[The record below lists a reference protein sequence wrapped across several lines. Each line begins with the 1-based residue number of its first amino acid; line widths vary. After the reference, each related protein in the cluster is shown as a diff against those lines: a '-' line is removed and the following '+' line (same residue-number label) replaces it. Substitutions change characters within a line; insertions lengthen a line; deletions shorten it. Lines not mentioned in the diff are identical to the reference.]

1 MLSMCTAL
9 IRIPQACHLRA
20 VVRRSA
26 GLFTRALVP
35 ARTVLLLCLCLFT
48 LQCLVAQQES
58 ALAAQSPSAQQQEK
72 PRNTSQKPA
81 ASRKAI
87 PAKESQ
93 AKPATGVQQGKQSAT
108 AAKPTPKNA
117 EKRTPP
123 ASKQASA
130 KATEKTETKAPAKA
144 ETAANAA
151 TSPKALKA
159 VQGLQ
164 AEFNAIAND
173 AQRASFRHNWLNF
186 EKRINTLLERY
197 PNQPEAMLLAAR
209 TLEELAVRARTPQD
223 WREAAQR
230 YDAFADKHGKHAL
243 AAEARLKQA
252 TFLSRVPGAQDDAKR
267 AIRLVQ
273 RDYPQSKQATQA
285 AALLKELEAQPPQ
298 AAPTKEVASKESAK
312 EARENTKTK
321 EATPPAKGGKTAEK
335 PGRTGEKPSRTKDKT
350 TNTNQKGTL
359 AQQLGLTVRTI
370 MLDPGHGGKDPG
382 TTANSIQESLFTMQM
397 AKKVS
402 AALEAQGFTVILTRA
417 KDSYISLQDRPLMA
431 NAQKADL
438 FISLHANANANPEI
452 QGLETY
458 YLDSAK
464 SKDAALAA
472 ARENGIDVEGV
483 SDLQFILS
491 DLTGNSKRDESRKLA
506 SLVQKEILKRAAN
519 GKQPMVDNG
528 VRSAPFYV
536 LMGAKMPAILVEF
549 GYVTNT
555 NDAASLSSDRFLQ
568 LQAAGLAD
576 AVSAYKRAVEK

>member
-20 VVRRSA
+20 VLRHSA
-26 GLFTRALVP
+26 GFFTRGLAP
-35 ARTVLLLCLCLFT
+35 ARAIILLCLCFFT
-48 LQCLVAQQES
+48 LQCLVAQQN
-58 ALAAQSPSAQQQEK
+58 AVFAAQSPSAQQQEK
-72 PRNTSQKPA
+72 PRNTSQKPV
-81 ASRKAI
+81 ASRQAT
-87 PAKESQ
+87 PAKGSQ
-93 AKPATGVQQGKQSAT
+93 AKPATRVQQGTQ
-108 AAKPTPKNA
+108 N
-117 EKRTPP
+117 
-123 ASKQASA
+123 A
-130 KATEKTETKAPAKA
+130 KATGKTETKVPAKA
-144 ETAANAA
+144 ATAANAA
-151 TSPKALKA
+151 TSPKALTA

-164 AEFNAIAND
+164 AEFNALAND

-186 EKRINTLLERY
+186 EKRINTVLERY

-230 YDAFADKHGKHAL
+230 YDTFADKHSKHAR

-252 TFLSRVPGAQDDAKR
+252 TFLSYVPEAQNDAKQ
-267 AIRLVQ
+267 ALRLVQ

-285 AALLKELEAQPPQ
+285 AALLKELEALPPQ
-298 AAPTKEVASKESAK
+298 AAPTKKIASKESAK
-312 EARENTKTK
+312 EAQENTKAK
-321 EATPPAKGGKTAEK
+321 EASPPPKGGKTAEK
-335 PGRTGEKPSRTKDKT
+335 AGRTGEKPSRTKEKA
-350 TNTNQKGTL
+350 TNTNQKATL

-402 AALEAQGFTVILTRA
+402 AALEAQGFTVILTRS

-438 FISLHANANANPEI
+438 FISLHANANPNPAI

-491 DLTGNSKRDESRKLA
+491 DLTGNSKRNESSKLA
-506 SLVQKEILKRAAN
+506 SMVQKEILKRAAN
-519 GKQPMVDNG
+519 GKQPMADNG

-576 AVSAYKRAVEK
+576 AISAYKRAVEK

>member
-1 MLSMCTAL
+1 MLSICTAL
-9 IRIPQACHLRA
+9 FHTPPACHQRAILRRGA
-20 VVRRSA
+20 R
-26 GLFTRALVP
+26 LFARALAP
-35 ARTVLLLCLCLFT
+35 ARAIIMLCLCFFT
-48 LQCLVAQQES
+48 LQCFGAQQS
-58 ALAAQSPSAQQQEK
+58 PALAAPSSTTQQIEK
-72 PRNTSQKPA
+72 QRSTNQKPA
-81 ASRKAI
+81 PSK
-87 PAKESQ
+87 Q
-93 AKPATGVQQGKQSAT
+93 ATPTKKNDTQPATGTQQN
-108 AAKPTPKNA
+108 KP
-117 EKRTPP
+117 RTTP
-123 ASKQASA
+123 ASTQVR
-130 KATEKTETKAPAKA
+130 ATPQAKA
-144 ETAANAA
+144 ETTASAA
-151 TSPKALKA
+151 TSPKALNA

-164 AEFNAIAND
+164 AEFNALAGD
-173 AQRASFRHNWLNF
+173 AQRASLRHNWLNF
-186 EKRINTLLERY
+186 ETRIKAILERY

-209 TLEELAVRARTPQD
+209 TREELAVRARTTQD

-230 YDAFADKHGKHAL
+230 YDAFATKHNKHTR

-252 TFLSRVPGAQDDAKR
+252 TLLSRVPHGLDDAKR
-267 AIRLVQ
+267 TLRLLQ

-285 AALLKELEAQPPQ
+285 VALLKDLEAQPPQ
-298 AAPTKEVASKESAK
+298 TTPDKETAPKKERGK
-312 EARENTKTK
+312 EAQESKTASPEEK
-321 EATPPAKGGKTAEK
+321 AGKTADK
-335 PGRTGEKPSRTKDKT
+335 AGRTGEKPSRTKDKA

-382 TTANSIQESLFTMQM
+382 TTANTIQESLFTMQM

-417 KDSYISLQDRPLMA
+417 NDSYISLQDRPLMA

-438 FISLHANANANPEI
+438 FISLHANANANPAI

-458 YLDSAK
+458 YLDTAK

-472 ARENGIDVEGV
+472 ARENGIDVGGV

-491 DLTGNSKRDESRKLA
+491 DLTGNSKRNESHKLA
-506 SLVQKEILKRAAN
+506 SMVQKEILKRAAS
-519 GKQPMVDNG
+519 GKQAMVDNG

-555 NDAASLSSDRFLQ
+555 DDAASLRSDRFLQ